1 MQHLD
6 TYEVMKNKA
15 GQWYKQKDLG
25 AYIILEG
32 KRKNI
37 KMSIGFDKEY
47 ADEFPPLSNETGSVL
62 KEEVIH
68 DKLSRNESPKVVQ
81 HTSSNGLVEKMK
93 STFINAFIKEQNTE
107 IENHSEQNII
117 SRKSPESYE
126 DTIQH
131 VKHSNNPEDNGTY
144 RINPNLCVDCKSG
157 MSINPATTL
166 GQIEMF
172 AKDNTAVIIAWNVI
186 AIAIAIFTSVFCFL
200 CPSSKVWAN
209 DSWARARQY
218 QIELTKLAMQVPSTL
233 KKHRTAVTKT
243 WTYPLIWIG
252 RFFSCLGKCIGISLP
267 VLPKEWANDS
277 WARARKYQIEFTK
290 LAMQVPS
297 SLNKHRTA
305 VTKAWTY
312 PLNWIWSFF
321 SCLGKCIGISL
332 PVLPKCIYCIINC
345 FKETNIEEYDK
356 TFIKNETAITQS
368 DEPLFEAKSDGPLI
382 RAESNLA
389 KYPERH
395 HSEAYISKLCSD
407 SKLRPKTQEQG
418 YSVKRESHESH
429 SII

>member
-107 IENHSEQNII
+107 IENHSKQNII

-126 DTIQH
+126 DTIKH
-131 VKHSNNPEDNGTY
+131 LKHSNNPEDNGTY

-218 QIELTKLAMQVPSTL
+218 QIEFTKLAMQVPSTL

-252 RFFSCLGKCIGISLP
+252 R
-267 VLPKEWANDS
+267 
-277 WARARKYQIEFTK
+277 
-290 LAMQVPS
+290 
-297 SLNKHRTA
+297 
-305 VTKAWTY
+305 
-312 PLNWIWSFF
+312 FF